1 MNEVSEPQKRSGSNA
16 KPPKDS
22 IANTASLFG
31 NEKSIEKVFKTYV
44 KTGITEIDNMLGGG
58 FTPGWVVL
66 GAISNLGKSTFVLQL
81 AANIAKCGTPVMFF
95 SLEMPADWIAAKLI
109 SQRTFIDSGKDPEK
123 AVMAKDL
130 VNRETVRSDGFKPK
144 WGAVKKA
151 VSYISREYKDLYII
165 DAKSEEYRGKQ
176 LTAEAIRDKVKAFIE
191 NDKSHRKP
199 FVIID
204 YLQIIPMEDMHSAS
218 SDMLSIDHNINILSK
233 IDKDI
238 TVLTISSFNRNSYK
252 DKMSLSSFKGSG
264 TIEYSADVILG
275 LDFSVLYENHENPKK
290 FNIDDEKANTPR
302 KVQTMSIKQRYNAS
316 GTKTTVKLDYWS
328 AYDYFEVNNA
338 RAEEGSADNNESKG
352 NESKQ
357 RSEGRQSTGSQK
369 GDVIDF
375 FEYCTNSK
383 DLKKTY
389 DKLVKIYHPDNGIGD
404 NEIMKK
410 INIQYEK
417 AEERFK

>member
-1 MNEVSEPQKRSGSNA
+1 MNEVSEPQKRSGSNV

-66 GAISNLGKSTFVLQL
+66 GAISNLGKSTFALQL
-81 AANIAKCGTPVMFF
+81 AANIAKFGTPVMFF

-109 SQRTFIDSGKDPEK
+109 SQRTFIDSGKDPK
-123 AVMAKDL
+123 KSVMAKDL
-130 VNRETVRSDGFKPK
+130 VNKETVRSEGFNSK
-144 WGAVKKA
+144 WGTVKKA
-151 VSYISREYKDLYII
+151 VNYISQEYKDLYII
-165 DAKSEEYRGKQ
+165 DAKSEEYCGKQ
-176 LTAEAIRDKVKAFIE
+176 LTAEAIRDKVKKFIE
-191 NDKSHRKP
+191 IDKSHRKP

-204 YLQIIPMEDMHSAS
+204 YLQIIPMEDTHSAS

-275 LDFSVLYENHENPKK
+275 LDFSMLYENPKM
-290 FNIDDEKANTPR
+290 FDIDAEKANTPR

-316 GTKTTVKLDYWS
+316 GKKTTVKLDYWS

-338 RAEEGSADNNESKG
+338 RTEEGSAENNESKG

-357 RSEGRQSTGSQK
+357 KSEGRQSTGSQT

-417 AEERFK
+417 AEEKFK